1 MNLPLSAILA
11 ATLVLAGCDA
21 RRDPLATDPLGNV
34 QASEAVG
41 RTMTCEARD
50 ANGNC
55 LKNTCKA
62 DAAGDCA
69 TFAGYCVNAGEHWS
83 GTKEGGSCTM
93 VL

>member
-1 MNLPLSAILA
+1 MNFPLHAIVA
-11 ATLVLAGCDA
+11 STLFLAGCDA
-21 RRDPLATDPLGNV
+21 NRDPLEANPLGN
-34 QASEAVG
+34 QGSEAVG

-62 DAAGDCA
+62 DDKGDCA

-83 GTKEGGSCTM
+83 GTREGGSCSK